1 LYLFLKGKLKRREW
15 GGNGKGKKAKNG
27 KEKKEKKRKLEKKE
41 KVKNR
46 LSSIDPQPTREFAL
60 QRGKI
65 GGLCIAVTIR
75 E

>member
-1 LYLFLKGKLKRREW
+1 M
-15 GGNGKGKKAKNG
+15 
-27 KEKKEKKRKLEKKE
+27 EKKKKKKKRKLEKKE